1 VDGVGTEHAGRQ
13 DVTEGPV
20 KDSRELAVLAARA
33 ASSKQGSDITIL
45 DVGELIAITDF
56 FVIISGSSE
65 RQLKSISEEVVW
77 AAKEV
82 GVRPVRQEGEPG
94 TRWLLI
100 DFVDFVVHVFQ
111 EEEREFYRLENLWRD
126 APVVEWEQEAEVE
139 PEASRR

>member
-1 VDGVGTEHAGRQ
+1 
-13 DVTEGPV
+13 VTEGPV

-33 ASSKQGSDITIL
+33 ASAKQGSDIAIL
-45 DVGELIAITDF
+45 DVGDLIAITDF

-65 RQLKSISEEVVW
+65 RQLKSISEEVVR

-94 TRWLLI
+94 ARWLLI

-126 APVVEWEQEAEVE
+126 APVVEWEREADAEPEAEA
-139 PEASRR
+139 EASRR